1 VNAGSLLKNAA
12 LAEYRPADTGANI
25 PPGMYVTLKLP
36 ATGVPKASVA
46 VAAAACALPSA
57 TKVPPAMLMTGREGT
72 TLTSKPTSVLLP
84 AKSRTVTVSCV
95 VPTGNVMPLAFG
107 STETDAMP
115 LVVSDAG
122 TLNVTAA
129 PALVAAGTAM
139 FRMAGTIGTI
149 LSIFTANVR
158 LVSAFPAASTAWYV
172 IVVVPSLVI
181 VTAPESPPIVAAPL

>member
-107 STETDAMP
+107 STETDA
-115 LVVSDAG
+115 G